1 MPAVEKNYSNFLNG
15 TRTTGEGAD
24 ASESESSNSVP
35 EEAGAP
41 SLKEVIAVIVDAAKE
56 SRKIVRDRR
65 LSGAEPGPS

>member
-24 ASESESSNSVP
+24 DSEPRISTSAP

-41 SLKEVIAVIVDAAKE
+41 SLKEVIGVIVDAAKE

-65 LSGAEPGPS
+65 LSGAEPRPS